1 MSDNRNSS
9 KESNLKVH
17 VQTLTYPIH
26 IFKTPPSTRH
36 TGPHLLSLWP
46 CGVQNC
52 PIAHRTGEPCTC
64 GVQNCPPHTPNRQTV
79 PLRCAELPD
88 RTPNRRTVPVQNCP
102 IAHRTGEPCPCGVQN
117 CPIAHL
123 DGGGKRA
130 HALHFI
136 PDLIRNLGLRKLDP
150 ETSSR

>member
-1 MSDNRNSS
+1 MKILFLQQQRIKPKSPCPNFDLPYPHFQDSAFYSAHWTPTCSHFGLVVCRIVRSHTEPANRA
-9 KESNLKVH
+9 LAVCRIAP
-17 VQTLTYPIH
+17 LT
-26 IFKTPPSTRH
+26 
-36 TGPHLLSLWP
+36 
-46 CGVQNC
+46 
-52 PIAHRTGEPCTC
+52 HRTGKPCPC
-64 GVQNCPPHTPNRQTV
+64 
-79 PLRCAELPD
+79 D
-88 RTPNRRTVPVQNCP
+88 VQNCP